1 MNRHLQ
7 IFLMAIAFDLYW
19 TLVVLFRERG
29 VIVWLALAML
39 ACVMLA
45 PALRIYALLL
55 AAAGSSLDAVWAL
68 TGLISF
74 SGDGVLPLWMVA
86 LWLMFAVVWIRLTRT
101 SALPGWTLAL
111 LATLGGPVA
120 YYMGERL
127 GAITFLQPDFIVLS
141 WLGLGWL
148 VLALFFHLFMGRRQ

>member
-39 ACVMLA
+39 ACVTLA
-45 PALRIYALLL
+45 PALRMYALVL
-55 AAAGSSLDAVWAL
+55 AAAGSTLDAIWAL
-68 TGLISF
+68 KGLIRF

-86 LWLMFAVVWIRLTRT
+86 LWLMFAVVWTRLTRT

-111 LATLGGPVA
+111 LATFGGPVA
-120 YYMGERL
+120 YFMGERL
-127 GAITFLQPDFIVLS
+127 GAITFVQPNVIVLS

-148 VLALFFHLFMGRRQ
+148 VLALFFHVLMGRR

>member
-7 IFLMAIAFDLYW
+7 VFFMAVAFDLYW

-29 VIVWLALAML
+29 IIVWLALAML
-39 ACVMLA
+39 AGVMLA
-45 PALRIYALLL
+45 PALRIYALVL
-55 AAAGSSLDAVWAL
+55 AVAGGSLDALWAL
-68 TGLISF
+68 TGLIRF

-86 LWLMFAVVWIRLTRT
+86 LWLMFAVVWTRLTHT

-120 YYMGERL
+120 YYVGERL
-127 GAITFLQPDFIVLS
+127 GAITFLQPNFIVLS

-148 VLALFFHLFMGRRQ
+148 VLALFLHILIGRRQ

>member
-7 IFLMAIAFDLYW
+7 VFFMAVAFDLYW

-29 VIVWLALAML
+29 IIVWLALAML

-45 PALRIYALLL
+45 PALRIYALVL
-55 AAAGSSLDAVWAL
+55 AVAGGSLDALWAL
-68 TGLISF
+68 TGLIRF
-74 SGDGVLPLWMVA
+74 RDGVLPLWMVA
-86 LWLMFAVVWIRLTRT
+86 LWLMFAVVWTRLTHT

-120 YYMGERL
+120 YYVGERL
-127 GAITFLQPDFIVLS
+127 GAITFLQPNFIVLS

-148 VLALFFHLFMGRRQ
+148 VLALFFHLLMGRRQ